1 MTLSS
6 LLRITP
12 RLAPTVTRRATRAAS
27 SVAGKT
33 QTTKSLDSI
42 LIANRGEIA
51 LYVFWSLWK
60 LKGLLLIGSTR
71 RVGQTAAE
79 HGIRVTT
86 LYTDPDSRSQ
96 HALSSP
102 HAFNLGSVS
111 AYLDGDRI
119 IEIAKKEGCRGIHPG
134 YGFVSC
140 AFLERTS
147 KYVTW
152 LWRVLE
158 EKHR

>member
-12 RLAPTVTRRATRAAS
+12 RLTPAAARRTSRAAS
-27 SVAGKT
+27 SVSGTRA
-33 QTTKSLDSI
+33 QNSLDSI

-51 LYVFWSLWK
+51 LYVFFFFRIVIEHCGGNSADP
-60 LKGLLLIGSTR
+60 SR
-71 RVGQTAAE
+71 RVSRTAAE

-102 HAFNLGSVS
+102 FAYNLGSVS

-140 AFLERTS
+140 FL
-147 KYVTW
+147 
-152 LWRVLE
+152 
-158 EKHR
+158 